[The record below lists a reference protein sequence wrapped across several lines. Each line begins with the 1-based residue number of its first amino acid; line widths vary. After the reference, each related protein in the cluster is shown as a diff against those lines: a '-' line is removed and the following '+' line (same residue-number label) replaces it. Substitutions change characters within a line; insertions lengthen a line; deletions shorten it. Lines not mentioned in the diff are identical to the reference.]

1 MHAPIFFFLGT
12 TLWTYSVT
20 FNGTGVTLSWWAIMQ
35 AQQTSSVYCVVR
47 KERNRIAHSFS
58 FCLLFLI
65 ISPTI
70 NGLFFVKLCGLIHWL
85 YAGSMLVRTL
95 TSQQY
100 INNQS
105 SAYSLHNCNN
115 FEIIYWQLNQL
126 STQLHQQ
133 IFIWNARHLQK
144 STVRKVKPNKVC
156 SRCLKAGFVIT
167 VITLG

>member
-1 MHAPIFFFLGT
+1 MHAPIFFFLGI
-12 TLWTYSVT
+12 TLWTYSAT

-35 AQQTSSVYCVVR
+35 AQQTSSVYWVVR
-47 KERNRIAHSFS
+47 KERNRIAHGFS

-70 NGLFFVKLCGLIHWL
+70 NGLFSWNCVAWPTD
-85 YAGSMLVRTL
+85 SMLDQCSLEPRQV
-95 TSQQY
+95 
-100 INNQS
+100 NNQS
-105 SAYSLHNCNN
+105 SAYSLQNCNN
-115 FEIIYWQLNQL
+115 FKIIYWQLNQL

>member
-47 KERNRIAHSFS
+47 NRIAHGFS

-70 NGLFFVKLCGLIHWL
+70 NGLFSWNCVAWPTDSA
-85 YAGSMLVRTL
+85 AGSMLIRTP

-105 SAYSLHNCNN
+105 SAYSLQNCNN
-115 FEIIYWQLNQL
+115 FKIIYWQLNQL
-126 STQLHQQ
+126 SAQLHQQ